1 VTEPFGNPDCPLCGG
16 DGVILVEEEEH
27 FGAQKVKHPPAYR
40 RCKCILHLDILSNV
54 DRGLPG
60 LSKAAR
66 VKESSIFGF
75 HDQDLWVTAP
85 KPWFTAHLRHVA
97 IRQPPTWYFK
107 VASDVDLITAW
118 LASAALKGQE
128 ILDPDA
134 ANVSLA
140 HLTLVDLVTP
150 PTLLIIRLGVKVARN
165 VAAPEVLLEAL
176 QHRAHLNLPTW
187 VWDQPSYPLEEGH
200 ICYSAQVGDYLSDWK
215 HVQVTMSSPRAMPK
229 GTGGFVDLSLTSP
242 TRATLSNG
250 QGGKAKPVKKTPPI
264 QKGSSFKKGRTPK

>member
-1 VTEPFGNPDCPLCGG
+1 MTNPVGKPGCPVCGG
-16 DGVILVEEEEH
+16 EGVVLVEEEER
-27 FGAQKVKHPPAYR
+27 FGAQSVRHPPAFR
-40 RCKCILHLDILSNV
+40 RCKCVLHLDILSNV
-54 DRGLPG
+54 EKGMPG

-66 VKESSIFGF
+66 VKESTLPAFSNEN
-75 HDQDLWVTAP
+75 LWVTAP

-107 VASDVDLITAW
+107 VVSDVDLITAW

-150 PTLLIIRLGVKVARN
+150 PTLLIVRLGVKVARN

-187 VWDQPSYPLEEGH
+187 IWDQPTYPLEEGH
-200 ICYSAQVGDYLSDWK
+200 ICYSAQVGDYLSDWNHK
-215 HVQVTMSSPRAMPK
+215 SVGSPSPRAVPK
-229 GTGGFVDLSLTSP
+229 GTGGFVDMSLPGGLPRT
-242 TRATLSNG
+242 TLST
-250 QGGKAKPVKKTPPI
+250 GGGGEAQSLKK
-264 QKGSSFKKGRTPK
+264 KRGKK

>member
-1 VTEPFGNPDCPLCGG
+1 MSDRPGNPECPFCGG
-16 DGVILVEEEEH
+16 DGVVLVEEEEK
-27 FGAQKVKHPPAYR
+27 FGAQSVRHPPAYR
-40 RCKCILHLDILSNV
+40 RCKCVLHLDILSNV
-54 DRGLPG
+54 ERGLPG
-60 LSKAAR
+60 LSKAPR
-66 VKESSIFGF
+66 VKDSSLLPFYNEN
-75 HDQDLWVTAP
+75 LWVTAP

-97 IRQPPTWYFK
+97 IRQPPSWYFK

-176 QHRAHLNLPTW
+176 QYRAHLNLPTW
-187 VWDQPSYPLEEGH
+187 LWDQPSYPLEEGH

-215 HVQVTMSSPRAMPK
+215 HQSVSNPSPRALPK
-229 GTGGFVDLSLTSP
+229 GTGGFVDLDLPSP
-242 TRATLSNG
+242 ARATLSSG
-250 QGGKAKPVKKTPPI
+250 LGGKAQPVKKRRG
-264 QKGSSFKKGRTPK
+264 QK